1 MSKKIFIHGGSS
13 LISKFLIKKFKNETS
28 EFYIFCRN
36 IKKTKSIIGNENLK
50 GSKFYF
56 FENNL
61 ENLEE
66 TFVDLN
72 KTPDDFDGIFWVTG
86 FTGDA
91 QEELNSIEKASLNLK
106 INFTNVVLCLSFLI
120 KKMKI
125 SKHSFI
131 CVITSVAG
139 LRGRKRK
146 LFYCSAK
153 SGLINF
159 LSGLRQQLNGKI
171 HVLTVI
177 PGYISTNSFN
187 EKSYKFLITSP
198 EKMSRKIYDA
208 IKKKKEIIYVGGI
221 WRIIM
226 MLISFVPEKI
236 FKKLKF

>member
-13 LISKFLIKKFKNETS
+13 LISKFLIKKFKNENNK
-28 EFYIFCRN
+28 FYIFCRN
-36 IKKTKSIIGNENLK
+36 IKKTKSIIGEENLK

-66 TFVDLN
+66 TFLDLN

-91 QEELNSIEKASLNLK
+91 KEELNSIEKAALNLK
-106 INFTNVVLCLSFLI
+106 INFTNVVLCLSFMR

-125 SKHSFI
+125 SKESFI

-208 IKKKKEIIYVGGI
+208 IKKKKEIIYVGVI

-226 MLISFVPEKI
+226 MFISFIPEKI
-236 FKKLKF
+236 FKKFKF

>member
-1 MSKKIFIHGGSS
+1 MNFIFFVEISKKQNQLLEMKI
-13 LISKFLIKKFKNETS
+13 LKK
-28 EFYIFCRN
+28 
-36 IKKTKSIIGNENLK
+36 
-50 GSKFYF
+50 SKFYF

-72 KTPDDFDGIFWVTG
+72 KIPDDFDGIFWVTG

-171 HVLTVI
+171 NVLTVI

-208 IKKKKEIIYVGGI
+208 IKKKKEIIYVGVI

-226 MLISFVPEKI
+226 MFISLF
-236 FKKLKF
+236 LKNFLKN

>member
-13 LISKFLIKKFKNETS
+13 LISKFLIEKFKYETN
-28 EFYIFCRN
+28 EFYIFCRD
-36 IKKTKSIIGNENLK
+36 IKKTKSIIGNDNFK
-50 GSKFYF
+50 DSKFYF

-72 KTPDDFDGIFWVTG
+72 KIPDDFDGIFWVTG
-86 FTGDA
+86 FTGDV

-106 INFTNVVLCLSFLI
+106 INFINVALCLSFLI

-171 HVLTVI
+171 QVLTVI

-208 IKKKKEIIYVGGI
+208 IKKKKEIIYVGVI

-226 MLISFVPEKI
+226 MFISLIPEKI
-236 FKKLKF
+236 FKKFNF

>member
-1 MSKKIFIHGGSS
+1 MDKYKLLS
-13 LISKFLIKKFKNETS
+13 LL
-28 EFYIFCRN
+28 
-36 IKKTKSIIGNENLK
+36 
-50 GSKFYF
+50 
-56 FENNL
+56 
-61 ENLEE
+61 
-66 TFVDLN
+66 
-72 KTPDDFDGIFWVTG
+72 
-86 FTGDA
+86 
-91 QEELNSIEKASLNLK
+91 
-106 INFTNVVLCLSFLI
+106 LC
-120 KKMKI
+120 
-125 SKHSFI
+125 
-131 CVITSVAG
+131 

-208 IKKKKEIIYVGGI
+208 IKKKKEIIYVGVI

-226 MLISFVPEKI
+226 MFISFIPEKI
-236 FKKLKF
+236 FKKFKF

>member
-13 LISKFLIKKFKNETS
+13 LISKFLIKKFKHETS
-28 EFYIFCRN
+28 EFYIFCRD
-36 IKKTKSIIGNENLK
+36 IKKTKSIIGNENLTE
-50 GSKFYF
+50 SKFYF

-66 TFVDLN
+66 TFEDLN
-72 KTPDDFDGIFWVTG
+72 KIPYDFDGIFWITG
-86 FTGDA
+86 STGDA
-91 QEELNSIEKASLNLK
+91 QKELNSIEKASLNLK

-120 KKMKI
+120 KKMRI
-125 SKHSFI
+125 SKQSFI

-159 LSGLRQQLNGKI
+159 LSGLRQELNGKI
-171 HVLTVI
+171 NVLTVI

-187 EKSYKFLITSP
+187 EKSYQFLITSP
-198 EKMSRKIYDA
+198 EKMSKKIYKA
-208 IKKKKEIIYVGGI
+208 IKKNKEIIYIGGI
-221 WRIIM
+221 WRILM
-226 MLISFVPEKI
+226 FLISVIPEKI

>member
-1 MSKKIFIHGGSS
+1 M
-13 LISKFLIKKFKNETS
+13 
-28 EFYIFCRN
+28 
-36 IKKTKSIIGNENLK
+36 
-50 GSKFYF
+50 
-56 FENNL
+56 
-61 ENLEE
+61 
-66 TFVDLN
+66 DLN

-91 QEELNSIEKASLNLK
+91 KEELNSIEKASLNLK
-106 INFTNVVLCLSFLI
+106 INFTNVVLCLSFMR

-125 SKHSFI
+125 SKESFI

-198 EKMSRKIYDA
+198 EKMSEKFMMLLKR
-208 IKKKKEIIYVGGI
+208 KKKLLCWCNLENNNDVYFFY
-221 WRIIM
+221 
-226 MLISFVPEKI
+226 S
-236 FKKLKF
+236 

>member
-13 LISKFLIKKFKNETS
+13 LISKFLIKKFKHETS
-28 EFYIFCRN
+28 EFYIFCRD
-36 IKKTKSIIGNENLK
+36 IKKTKLIIGNENLTE
-50 GSKFYF
+50 SKFYF

-66 TFVDLN
+66 TFEDLN
-72 KTPDDFDGIFWVTG
+72 KIPNELDGIFWVTG
-86 FTGDA
+86 FTGDV
-91 QEELNSIEKASLNLK
+91 QKELNSIEKASLNLK

-120 KKMKI
+120 KKMRI
-125 SKHSFI
+125 SKQSFI

-159 LSGLRQQLNGKI
+159 LSGLRQELNGKI
-171 HVLTVI
+171 NVLTVI

-187 EKSYKFLITSP
+187 EKSYQFLITSP
-198 EKMSRKIYDA
+198 EKMSKKIYEA
-208 IKKKKEIIYVGGI
+208 IKKNKEIIYVGGI
-221 WRIIM
+221 WRILM
-226 MLISFVPEKI
+226 FLISIIPEKI

>member
-13 LISKFLIKKFKNETS
+13 LISKFLIKKFKHETS
-28 EFYIFCRN
+28 EFYIFCRD

-50 GSKFYF
+50 ESKFYF

-61 ENLEE
+61 ENLED
-66 TFVDLN
+66 TFADLN

-86 FTGDA
+86 FTGDS
-91 QEELNSIEKASLNLK
+91 QEELNSVEKASLNLK

-120 KKMKI
+120 KKMRI
-125 SKHSFI
+125 SKNSFI

-146 LFYCSAK
+146 IFYCSAK

-171 HVLTVI
+171 NVLTVI

-198 EKMSRKIYDA
+198 EKMSRKIYEA

-226 MLISFVPEKI
+226 MLISFIPEKI

>member
-28 EFYIFCRN
+28 EFYIFCRD
-36 IKKTKSIIGNENLK
+36 IKKTKLIIGDENLTE
-50 GSKFYF
+50 SKFYF

-66 TFVDLN
+66 TLLDLN
-72 KTPDDFDGIFWVTG
+72 KIPDDFDGIFWVTG

-91 QEELNSIEKASLNLK
+91 QEELKYIEKASLNLK
-106 INFTNVVLCLSFLI
+106 INFTNVVLSLSFLT

-125 SKHSFI
+125 SNDSFI

-139 LRGRKRK
+139 LRGRKKK

-171 HVLTVI
+171 NVLTVI

-187 EKSYKFLITSP
+187 EKSYKFLISSP
-198 EKMSRKIYDA
+198 EKMSRKIYKA
-208 IKKKKEIIYVGGI
+208 IKKNKEIIYVGGI
-221 WRIIM
+221 WRTIM
-226 MLISFVPEKI
+226 FLISCIPEKI

>member
-13 LISKFLIKKFKNETS
+13 LISKFLIKKFINETS

-36 IKKTKSIIGNENLK
+36 IKKTKSIIGEENLK
-50 GSKFYF
+50 ESKFYF

-61 ENLEE
+61 ENLEQ
-66 TFVDLN
+66 TFLDLN

-91 QEELNSIEKASLNLK
+91 QEELNSIKKADLNLK
-106 INFTNVVLCLSFLI
+106 INYTNVVLCLSFLR

-125 SKHSFI
+125 SKESFI

-159 LSGLRQQLNGKI
+159 LSGLRQELNGKI
-171 HVLTVI
+171 NVLTVI

-187 EKSYKFLITSP
+187 EKSFNFLISSP
-198 EKMSRKIYDA
+198 KKMSDKIYYA
-208 IKKKKEIIYVGGI
+208 IKNKKEIIFVGAI
-221 WRIIM
+221 WKFIMFIIS
-226 MLISFVPEKI
+226 LIPEKI
-236 FKKLKF
+236 FKRLNF